1 MLQSTREL
9 YLTFSLGLPL
19 EWAPGKL
26 RIWELF
32 KIMVLQDINVIW
44 SKSFLPVGCTN
55 AREIRQTAC
64 GTAGASQ
71 PVPGKSPSA
80 CPHTPPGIQEATAG
94 GSLFKITDGSRL
106 SLLRFCFVQRQ
117 NRPGTWLSKKH

>member
-55 AREIRQTAC
+55 AREIRQRLHV
-64 GTAGASQ
+64 GL
-71 PVPGKSPSA
+71 PG
-80 CPHTPPGIQEATAG
+80 PH
-94 GSLFKITDGSRL
+94 SL
-106 SLLRFCFVQRQ
+106 SLERAPPPVLTRLLGYR
-117 NRPGTWLSKKH
+117 RPLLEAVYSKSQTALGSHC